1 MENNNGNDESGVGY
15 YEFNDKQAKGI
26 MYKLCPMSDPLK
38 EKLTMYVQGGAMDQD
53 LRYAREVYGLA
64 NTSGRK
70 DFTAYWESPWI
81 EEHIRDSSKMKR
93 IESQQR
99 AMAVRSYIKASSSQ
113 DPENVGKFLDT
124 VDTLTKWEDKYDSKE
139 NVKTVSRLVQSY
151 ERVVLRSIMSVLEM
165 PICSSYIGKI
175 KQHFNRIENE
185 SYYSSSVGGNNI
197 TSITHSLR
205 RADATFDLFA
215 SAVAQEISWADGT
228 NGSKNLSIYMTRQ
241 LQEKKNE
248 AIMALIRQLY
258 SLSEV
263 QLPVDLVGLPLMS
276 VNYNLCVSRGVL
288 VVGPGSTNATYIL
301 DIDGHIDADTG
312 ELDLSGI
319 KTIKITDV
327 FSEPNHSDAKPA
339 NKPRPATSNTEEDQ
353 SLSKRKRSNNNQGLV
368 DLI

>member
-1 MENNNGNDESGVGY
+1 
-15 YEFNDKQAKGI
+15 
-26 MYKLCPMSDPLK
+26 
-38 EKLTMYVQGGAMDQD
+38 
-53 LRYAREVYGLA
+53 
-64 NTSGRK
+64 
-70 DFTAYWESPWI
+70 
-81 EEHIRDSSKMKR
+81 
-93 IESQQR
+93 
-99 AMAVRSYIKASSSQ
+99 
-113 DPENVGKFLDT
+113 
-124 VDTLTKWEDKYDSKE
+124 
-139 NVKTVSRLVQSY
+139 
-151 ERVVLRSIMSVLEM
+151 
-165 PICSSYIGKI
+165 
-175 KQHFNRIENE
+175 
-185 SYYSSSVGGNNI
+185 
-197 TSITHSLR
+197 
-205 RADATFDLFA
+205 
-215 SAVAQEISWADGT
+215 
-228 NGSKNLSIYMTRQ
+228 MTRQ

>member
-165 PICSSYIGKI
+165 PICSSYI
-175 KQHFNRIENE
+175 
-185 SYYSSSVGGNNI
+185 
-197 TSITHSLR
+197 
-205 RADATFDLFA
+205 
-215 SAVAQEISWADGT
+215 
-228 NGSKNLSIYMTRQ
+228 
-241 LQEKKNE
+241 
-248 AIMALIRQLY
+248 
-258 SLSEV
+258 
-263 QLPVDLVGLPLMS
+263 
-276 VNYNLCVSRGVL
+276 
-288 VVGPGSTNATYIL
+288 
-301 DIDGHIDADTG
+301 
-312 ELDLSGI
+312 
-319 KTIKITDV
+319 
-327 FSEPNHSDAKPA
+327 
-339 NKPRPATSNTEEDQ
+339 
-353 SLSKRKRSNNNQGLV
+353 
-368 DLI
+368 